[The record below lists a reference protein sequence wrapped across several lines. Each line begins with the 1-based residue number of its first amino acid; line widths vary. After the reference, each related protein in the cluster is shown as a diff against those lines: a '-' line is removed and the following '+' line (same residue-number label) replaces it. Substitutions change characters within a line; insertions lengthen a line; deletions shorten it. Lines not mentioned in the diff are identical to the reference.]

1 MSESGL
7 IRLLGPDTTPDRALL
22 GGKGASLVELIG
34 LGVPVPPGF
43 VITTAAS
50 GEYFEAGEL
59 PPRLLEELPAA
70 VAAIEERLGRG
81 FGDEREPLL
90 VSVRSGAP
98 VSMPGMMDTIL
109 NVGLTG
115 RTLPGMVAAAG
126 GDEAFG
132 QDCFARLRKMY
143 AASVDD
149 SGELPEDPH
158 EQLRR
163 SIVAVFESWNSKRA
177 QLYRRFNKLADTGT
191 AIVIQAMVFGNG
203 DERSGTGVLFT
214 RDPSTGEPHLYGDY
228 LAQAQGED
236 VVAGSHNT
244 ADLEGMRALLPDCH
258 AELTEYAA
266 RVEAHFGDLCEI
278 EFTVERGRLWL
289 LQARAGQRSAQAA
302 IVAAVQLAEA
312 GTIDRET
319 AVSRVKPEQ
328 LEEITRPTL
337 DRARLD
343 PATVL
348 ATAVGA
354 SPGIAI
360 GTLAFDSAAAVELA
374 AKGENAI
381 LVRAETSPEDLEGI
395 IACTGLLTLRGGKT
409 SHAAVVTRGLGRPC
423 VCGAEELQLDAE
435 RGELLAGDTVIQA
448 GETISIDGEGGHVIL
463 GEAPITEPS
472 PSPEAA
478 TLAEWIRETH
488 PPNLEAFMG
497 QEER

>member
-7 IRLLGPDTTPDRALL
+7 IRSLGRDTTPDRALL

-43 VITTAAS
+43 VITTEAS

-59 PPRLLEELPAA
+59 PARLVDELPAA
-70 VAAIEERLGRG
+70 VAGIEERLGRR

-109 NVGLTG
+109 NVGLSP
-115 RTLPGMVAAAG
+115 RTLPGLIAAAG
-126 GDEAFG
+126 GDAAFG
-132 QDCFARLRKMY
+132 EDCFARLSKMY
-143 AASVDD
+143 ADSVDAE
-149 SGELPEDPH
+149 GELPEDPR

-191 AIVIQAMVFGNG
+191 AIVVQAMVFGNG

-214 RDPSTGEPHLYGDY
+214 RDPSTGEPHLYGDF
-228 LAQAQGED
+228 LARAQGED

-244 ADLEGMRALLPDCH
+244 ADLDGMRALLPECH
-258 AELTEYAA
+258 RELAEHAA
-266 RVEAHFGDLCEI
+266 RVESHFGDLCEI

-312 GTIDRET
+312 GVIDRET
-319 AVSRVKPEQ
+319 AVARVEPEQ

-337 DRARLD
+337 DRDRLD

-360 GTLAFDSAAAVELA
+360 GALAFDSAAAVELA

-423 VCGAEELQLDAE
+423 VCGAEELQLDAD
-435 RGELLAGDTVIQA
+435 RGELGASDVVIHA
-448 GETISIDGEGGHVIL
+448 GETISIDGDSGHVIL
-463 GEAPITEPS
+463 GEAPMTEPS
-472 PSPEAA
+472 PPPEAA
-478 TLAEWIRETH
+478 TLVGWMQQAA
-488 PPNLEAFMG
+488 PG
-497 QEER
+497 QP

>member
-1 MSESGL
+1 MSEPGL
-7 IRLLGPDTTPDRALL
+7 IRSASTANTAPDRALL

-50 GEYFEAGEL
+50 GGYFEAGEL

-70 VAAIEERLGRG
+70 IAAIEARLGRG

-109 NVGLTG
+109 NVGLTS
-115 RTLPGMVAAAG
+115 RTLPGLIAAAG
-126 GDEAFG
+126 GDEALRPG
-132 QDCFARLRKMY
+132 LLRAAAQDVRDLGRRQRRAARGSARAAAPLDRRRLRELEQQ
-143 AASVDD
+143 ARPALPPLQQAWPTPAPRSSSRRWSSATATSAPAPAS
-149 SGELPEDPH
+149 SSPATP
-158 EQLRR
+158 RPAR
-163 SIVAVFESWNSKRA
+163 P
-177 QLYRRFNKLADTGT
+177 T
-191 AIVIQAMVFGNG
+191 
-203 DERSGTGVLFT
+203 
-214 RDPSTGEPHLYGDY
+214 LYGDY
-228 LAQAQGED
+228 LARAQGED

-258 AELTEYAA
+258 AELVEYAA

-278 EFTVERGRLWL
+278 EFTVERGKLWL

-312 GTIDRET
+312 GLIDRET
-319 AVSRVKPEQ
+319 AISRVNPEQ
-328 LEEITRPTL
+328 LDEITRPTL
-337 DRARLD
+337 DRDRLAD
-343 PATVL
+343 ATVL
-348 ATAVGA
+348 ATAIGA

-360 GTLAFDSAAAVELA
+360 GALAFDSAAAVELA
-374 AKGENAI
+374 AYGKNAI

-423 VCGAEELQLDAE
+423 VCGAEDLQLDAD
-435 RGELLAGDTVIQA
+435 RGELRSGDITVNA
-448 GETISIDGEGGHVIL
+448 GETISIDGDSGHVIL
-463 GEAPITEPS
+463 GEAPVTEPS
-472 PSPEAA
+472 PPPEAA
-478 TLAEWIRETH
+478 TLAEW
-488 PPNLEAFMG
+488 M
-497 QEER
+497 Q